1 MPLEAQPVR
10 RAKRLSRPPERFPPV
25 ETMRAA
31 AESPRRSL
39 ARALLGGAILSFLLF
54 CLLAW
59 IQPVFNKNERIELP
73 TAVKLTLEGMQA
85 ERPRQ
90 AAARR
95 KTEIR
100 EEARPEPKARPKSA
114 APRRAAAQDVPQA
127 RAQTQQLTSM
137 KNVSM
142 FSAIGAASG
151 SGSTTL
157 KISFDSADQEVA
169 RKAEDFQRW
178 QDRRSR
184 IRDQFQSGRSGRD
197 GDELGAREGPGRVEI
212 KIRSADDAY
221 LPPPRYPQKALNEQ
235 VEGFVKVRMLIS
247 VTGTIEKFEI
257 VAAQPP
263 GYFEEAI
270 KEALPRWRFS
280 PAVDESGRPIEFEE
294 VYTYQFRLQDAAL

>member
-1 MPLEAQPVR
+1 
-10 RAKRLSRPPERFPPV
+10 
-25 ETMRAA
+25 MRAA
-31 AESPRRSL
+31 AETPRRSL
-39 ARALLGGAILSFLLF
+39 AGALLSGAVLSFLLF

-59 IQPVFNKNERIELP
+59 IQPVFNKDERIELP
-73 TAVKLTLEGMQA
+73 IAVKLALEGMQA

-95 KTEIR
+95 RTEVR
-100 EEARPEPKARPKSA
+100 EEARPEPKSRPKPA
-114 APRRAAAQDVPQA
+114 APRRAAVQDAPQA

-151 SGSTTL
+151 AGGTTL
-157 KISFDSADQEVA
+157 KINFDSADQEVA
-169 RKAEDFQRW
+169 QKAKDFQRW

-184 IRDQFQSGRSGRD
+184 IRDQFQSGRSGRE
-197 GDELGAREGPGRVEI
+197 GDELGARAGQGPIEV
-212 KIRSADDAY
+212 KIRAADDAY
-221 LPPPRYPQKALNEQ
+221 LPPPKYPQRALNEQ

-247 VTGTIEKFEI
+247 VTGTVEKFEI
-257 VAAQPP
+257 VAAQPA

-294 VYTYQFRLQDAAL
+294 VYTYQFRLEDAAL